1 MRRLLSLVMAK
12 HIGQTITLELAT
24 IMAKELL
31 GVVENPVDVTQFA
44 PLEYKGYVIA
54 CERLEDIQAE
64 IHPLH
69 ERHWAEVEN
78 HPGTMALNGDYEQVI
93 DRERAGQML
102 QFTARVQ
109 ATGELVGNMRVYLGV
124 SLHTQTLFCSE
135 DTFYLLPEH
144 RGGFLAV
151 RLWQFVE
158 RCVVALG
165 VKEVHF
171 DSKLVNKA
179 DKMALYLKYTP
190 VATKF
195 TKTFA

>member
-12 HIGQTITLELAT
+12 NIGQVMTLELAKA
-24 IMAKELL
+24 MARELM
-31 GVVENPVDVTQFA
+31 GVAENPIDVTRFA
-44 PLEYKGYVIA
+44 PQKYKGYVIA

-69 ERHWAEVEN
+69 ERHWAETETN
-78 HPGTMALNGDYEQVI
+78 NSIPLNGDYEQVI
-93 DRERAGQML
+93 ERERAGQLL
-102 QFTARVQ
+102 QFTARVKK
-109 ATGELVGNMRVYLGV
+109 TNELVGNMRVYLGT
-124 SLHTQTLFCSE
+124 SLHTQTLFCEE
-135 DTFYLLPEH
+135 DTFYLAPEH

-158 RCVVALG
+158 KAVVSLG
-165 VKEVHF
+165 VKEIHF

>member
-12 HIGQTITLELAT
+12 NIGQVMTLELAAA
-24 IMAKELL
+24 MARELM
-31 GVVENPVDVTQFA
+31 GVAENPIDVTQFE
-44 PLEYKGYVIA
+44 PQKYKGYVIA
-54 CERLEDIQAE
+54 CERLEDIQSE

-69 ERHWAEVEN
+69 ERHWSETETHN
-78 HPGTMALNGDYEQVI
+78 DIPLNGDYEQLI
-93 DRERAGQML
+93 ERERAGQLL
-102 QFTARVQ
+102 QFTARVKK
-109 ATGELVGNMRVYLGV
+109 TNELVGNMRVYLGT
-124 SLHTQTLFCSE
+124 SLHTQTLFCEE
-135 DTFYLLPEH
+135 DTFYLTPEH

-158 RCVVALG
+158 KAVVSLG
-165 VKEVHF
+165 VKEIHF